1 MHSSK
6 NWRYFTTCIDRHC
19 QCPFRNC
26 LHDYVH
32 ASPANE
38 AVWKYSPLC
47 YKSRQCRRQCKPGSP
62 TAREEPSWTIQHAH
76 LDSQS
81 FLEQSRAS
89 SLYTLAWQRWLY
101 CAPKHCSPLGN
112 GRSQCN
118 PRRWRCWWQCWVRCA
133 SRFCKIREAGDK
145 RNLIIDYR
153 SNKEKRCLKG
163 LSHAYRRR
171 IINATVPYSG
181 RQTKWQS
188 GQGYCKLPVSKTM
201 STMYSEMR

>member
-1 MHSSK
+1 MYTLLRRTKPSENIPLSATKVDNAGDNANPARRPPVKSHLGRFNMHISIHK
-6 NWRYFTTCIDRHC
+6 
-19 QCPFRNC
+19 
-26 LHDYVH
+26 
-32 ASPANE
+32 A
-38 AVWKYSPLC
+38 
-47 YKSRQCRRQCKPGSP
+47 
-62 TAREEPSWTIQHAH
+62 
-76 LDSQS
+76 
-81 FLEQSRAS
+81 FLNNHAS

-112 GRSQCN
+112 GRSQCK
-118 PRRWRCWWQCWVRCA
+118 PRRWRCRWQCWVRCA